1 MFPPVPHPISRAPP
15 PPGCAESGA
24 ARGTTSAS
32 PRGRPEARR
41 RRPSEARSGRSWRSG
56 DWWVGTGRL
65 RIPRRA
71 TRRRAAT
78 VTSREH
84 SRPARPPHE
93 TRTSIMPSPVGHSL
107 AGLIAYQIAPEIDG
121 LARRQVIAWYLLAA
135 NAPDLDF
142 LPGLMAGDPNRF
154 HHGVSHSSGL
164 ALLFAIAV
172 SLLLRLRQREWRW
185 KQFFVFLGL
194 WLSHLILDYLSEDSS
209 PPYGRSEER
218 RVG

>member
-1 MFPPVPHPISRAPP
+1 
-15 PPGCAESGA
+15 
-24 ARGTTSAS
+24 
-32 PRGRPEARR
+32 
-41 RRPSEARSGRSWRSG
+41 
-56 DWWVGTGRL
+56 
-65 RIPRRA
+65 
-71 TRRRAAT
+71 
-78 VTSREH
+78 
-84 SRPARPPHE
+84 
-93 TRTSIMPSPVGHSL
+93 MPSPVGHSL

-194 WLSHLILDYLSEDSS
+194 YLSHLILDYLSEDSS
-209 PPYGRSEER
+209 PPYGVPLFWPASRAYFMSPAPLFPDIHRSSATGDFFLSLFSAHNLWSVSVECLVLVPLLLLAYALMKR
-218 RVG
+218 LRSATH